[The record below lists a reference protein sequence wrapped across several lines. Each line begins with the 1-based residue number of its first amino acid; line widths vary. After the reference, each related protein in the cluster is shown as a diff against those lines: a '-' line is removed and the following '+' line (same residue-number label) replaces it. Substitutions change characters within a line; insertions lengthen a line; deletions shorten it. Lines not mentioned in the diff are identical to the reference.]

1 MASEVLGERAD
12 PVYKCFPTRRLP
24 RNPHGV
30 QTRVC
35 PRADTSLAPTPAV
48 HADDFAFLSLCFFLW
63 KVGVVVSTSL
73 ARREDGVKWCA

>member
-1 MASEVLGERAD
+1 MEFRPGSARVRTHPS
-12 PVYKCFPTRRLP
+12 LP
-24 RNPHGV
+24 P
-30 QTRVC
+30 
-35 PRADTSLAPTPAV
+35 PAV